1 MTEDKSVPVPSGLRA
16 ASRRWFR
23 AVTAEFDPAPHEVG
37 LLETACRAYDRA
49 EQLRHRVNREGLMV
63 FDRFGQSRV
72 NPALV
77 EERNQRDLQRRAIS
91 SLAFDVG
98 LEEVE

>member
-16 ASRRWFR
+16 ASRRWFA
-23 AVTAEFDPAPHEVG
+23 AVVEEFEPAPHEAA

-63 FDRFGQSRV
+63 FDRFGKSRV
-72 NPALV
+72 NPALI
-77 EERNQRDLQRRAIS
+77 EERNQRDLQRRAIA
-91 SLAFDVG
+91 SLTFAP
-98 LEEVE
+98 EEPE